1 MLRYYKVESDKS
13 NPNFSFVSKLKEL
26 WKIIDEAPM
35 EKFID
40 KEKIYD
46 LYPLR
51 NVLDDTDHGNNRFNM
66 EEMADAGEAF
76 GELLD
81 LIYKDLVMLH
91 KESMLV
97 DAVRIPLEKHFTCI
111 CGKNQYFPYD
121 DS

>member
-1 MLRYYKVESDKS
+1 MVWHTLSLRKVMLRYYKVESDKS

-111 CGKNQYFPYD
+111 
-121 DS
+121 